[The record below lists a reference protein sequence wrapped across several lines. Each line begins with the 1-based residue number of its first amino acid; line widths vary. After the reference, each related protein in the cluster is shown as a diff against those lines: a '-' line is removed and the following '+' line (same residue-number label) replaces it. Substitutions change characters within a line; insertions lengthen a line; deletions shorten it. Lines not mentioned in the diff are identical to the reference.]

1 MPPTKSRIVDS
12 GQSRKIELAWPGAR
26 LADSHCTEG
35 LEFLQYKHILIF
47 MNEPCRL
54 SCKGTLLLSALVVLA
69 GLAPASF
76 SFAADAVAN
85 APASANHSVVVQAR
99 EVDLAFP
106 VEATVEAVR
115 QATVAAQVPGR
126 VLEVRADAG
135 QRVKQ
140 GELLMRIDAREAAGS
155 DAAAKASLAQARAA
169 FERTKNLHAQ
179 KFVSQAALDQAEA
192 AYKAAEG
199 AAASA
204 GAGLSHGVVTAPISG
219 LVAQRHTEVGEMASP
234 GKPLI
239 TIYDPKGLRVLASLP
254 QYKLAELKKSARA
267 RIELPETGRWI
278 DVAKI
283 EILPTVDPRSHTA
296 TARLYLPDNIEGVV
310 PGAYARAHFT
320 LGQAK
325 KMTVPP
331 AAILRRGEV
340 TAVYVLDD
348 KGAARLRQVRLGEAV
363 AGGEL
368 EVLAGLN
375 SGERVSLT
383 PQKTG
388 IELKAAPAAVAR

>member
-69 GLAPASF
+69 GLMPASF
-76 SFAADAVAN
+76 SSAADAAPSVA
-85 APASANHSVVVQAR
+85 AASVVVQAR

-219 LVAQRHTEVGEMASP
+219 LVAQRHTEAGEMASP

-278 DVAKI
+278 DVARI

-340 TAVYVLDD
+340 TAVYVIDD

-383 PQKTG
+383 PQKAG
-388 IELKAAPAAVAR
+388 IEAKAAAPAAAR